1 MQIRKEMNR
10 TEFDNGLVLLTEK
23 RPNTRKAALLVGVK
37 VGSVNEDDGLSGGS
51 HFNEHL
57 LFKSNKYRSARQI
70 IEDLE
75 YSGIIIDA
83 STNWKY
89 TAFHAKAPHRELTDA
104 IEILFQAATNFSYD
118 PREFSTERE
127 VILTEIQNYI
137 NLPDRYSLFGLFI
150 PTLFR
155 GTPLARKVEGTTD
168 SIKNI
173 TKEELERFKEDY
185 YVPNRMAIVAVGRFN
200 EEKLIRKIKA
210 TFGKLEAR
218 DIPNPEPDVSLD
230 NKEFERFEPRK
241 DISQLYLGLGYRV
254 PGFSHEDVHKIDLLS
269 SILSAGLSS
278 RIFRE
283 LREERGIGYRVGSFF
298 YPLSNEGIF
307 CIHVDGFDPKRFE
320 ETKDVIERIFDDL
333 KDNPISDREFKGTK
347 NLMISRYDDRLER
360 IRERARMILET
371 EFYRIPYD
379 FSQKESYIRK
389 ISKEDLMDTARR
401 YLTGK
406 YSLTVLTPEGFRA

>member
-1 MQIRKEMNR
+1 MNR
-10 TEFDNGLVLLTEK
+10 KEFDNGLVLLTEK
-23 RPNTRKAALLVGVK
+23 RPNTKKAALLVGVK
-37 VGSVNEDDGLSGGS
+37 VGSVNEDDRLSGGS

-89 TAFHAKAPHRELTDA
+89 TAFHAKAPHGELTNA

-118 PREFSTERE
+118 PGEFSTERE

-137 NLPDRYSLFGLFI
+137 NLPDRHFLFGLFI

-155 GTPLARKVEGTTD
+155 GTPLARKVEGTTG
-168 SIKNI
+168 SVKNI
-173 TKEELERFKEDY
+173 TKEELGRFKEDY
-185 YVPNRMAIVAVGRFN
+185 YVPNNTAIVAVGRFN

-210 TFGKLEAR
+210 TFGKLKAR
-218 DIPNPEPDVSLD
+218 EVPNPEPDINLD
-230 NKEFERFEPRK
+230 NNGFERFESRK

-254 PGFSHEDVHKIDLLS
+254 PGFSHKDVHKIDLLS
-269 SILSAGLSS
+269 AILSAGLSS
-278 RIFRE
+278 RMFKE
-283 LREERGIGYRVGSFF
+283 LREKRGIGYKVGSFF

-307 CIHVDGFDPKRFE
+307 CIYVCGFNPKRFE
-320 ETKDVIERIFDDL
+320 ETKEILLGIFDDL
-333 KDNPISDREFKGTK
+333 KNNPISDREFDGIK
-347 NLMISRYDDRLER
+347 NLMVSRYDDRLEM

-371 EFYRIPYD
+371 EFYKIPYD
-379 FSQKESYIRK
+379 FRREESYIRK
-389 ISKEDLMDTARR
+389 ILKEDLMDTARR
-401 YLTGK
+401 YLTGR
-406 YSLTVLTPEGFRA
+406 YSLTVLTPEGFRV